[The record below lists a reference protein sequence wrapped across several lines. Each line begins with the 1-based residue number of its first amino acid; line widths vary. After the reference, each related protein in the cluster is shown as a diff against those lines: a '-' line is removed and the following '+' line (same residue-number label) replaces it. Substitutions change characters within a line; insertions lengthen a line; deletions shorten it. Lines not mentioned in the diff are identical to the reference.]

1 MTLRPLTSRFRRFRR
16 DEDGATL
23 VEFGL
28 VAAFFLF
35 LAFGLIDFGR
45 LGFSYVMAQKATERA
60 VRLAVVQAP
69 ICLGVP
75 VINQRNPLSS
85 ANTALTVG
93 MSCSADPTLCQT
105 ETTVSCSA
113 DHTQTG
119 LEIYNQIRTLLPTNA
134 TAANLRFSY
143 AFDPDLGFLG
153 GPYTP
158 VVTAEL
164 EELNFEFVTPI
175 GALATVIGANSS
187 TTIGEEFAFPSM
199 SNSLP
204 AEALFD
210 GESS

>member
-1 MTLRPLTSRFRRFRR
+1 MNIRALSPYLMRFRR
-16 DEDGATL
+16 DETGATL

-60 VRLAVVQAP
+60 VRLAVVRAP
-69 ICLGVP
+69 VCLGVP
-75 VINQRNPLSS
+75 LINQRNPLSL
-85 ANTALTVG
+85 ANSALTVG
-93 MSCSADPTLCQT
+93 MSCSTDPTLCQSQ
-105 ETTVSCSA
+105 TTVTCDA
-113 DHTQTG
+113 QTNATG
-119 LEIYNQIRTLLPTNA
+119 QDIYDQIRVLLPTNA
-134 TAANLRFSY
+134 TPENLRFSY

-164 EELNFEFVTPI
+164 QDLNFEFVTPM
-175 GALATVIGANSS
+175 GALAALVGARPSGAL
-187 TTIGEEFAFPSM
+187 GEEFAFPSM

-204 AEALFD
+204 AEALSD